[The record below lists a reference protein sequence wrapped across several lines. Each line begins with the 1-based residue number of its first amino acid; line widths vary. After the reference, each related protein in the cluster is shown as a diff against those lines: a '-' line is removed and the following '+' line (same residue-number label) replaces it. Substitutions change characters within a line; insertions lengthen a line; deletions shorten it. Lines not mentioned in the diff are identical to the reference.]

1 MFCCCLFVLDELL
14 NIFDFFFKVVVY
26 IVMKFSKW
34 IIIKFFRLNLIKVS
48 IKKMLILIKFDLGS
62 FMIICLL
69 NFIIICVIILEKGLE
84 MFGGLFKMDG

>member
-1 MFCCCLFVLDELL
+1 
-14 NIFDFFFKVVVY
+14 
-26 IVMKFSKW
+26 
-34 IIIKFFRLNLIKVS
+34 
-48 IKKMLILIKFDLGS
+48 MLILIKFDLGS

>member
-1 MFCCCLFVLDELL
+1 MLNVILVYVNFVNKMIGNCKYILF
-14 NIFDFFFKVVVY
+14 NIFRYFYKGYNLVNIFF
-26 IVMKFSKW
+26 
-34 IIIKFFRLNLIKVS
+34 
-48 IKKMLILIKFDLGS
+48 MLILIKFDLGS